1 MGTQPL
7 ATEQELELRSIGLQG
22 RSSLHPFVQQMLVE
36 HILYARTHAEQKY
49 TQAHLM
55 EPVSVRIL
63 WDKI

>member
-1 MGTQPL
+1 MPGP
-7 ATEQELELRSIGLQG
+7 
-22 RSSLHPFVQQMLVE
+22 MLGM
-36 HILYARTHAEQKY
+36 HAKQKY